1 MNLTNDERLALLV
14 AIDKKL
20 NAKKDGLLTEAK
32 ATARAELMDANDSIG
47 ADRKAIIA
55 NGEKVGEVGLS
66 YASAKPVILADRMAD
81 ALSYLADIDLVETI
95 PAKGWESHFKA
106 VGENVVCLDTGEFVD
121 WAIWELSRVKCA
133 AVRGCEPQKV
143 LDALSTKLGGGA
155 EVAGLLMGGDLYDK

>member
-20 NAKKDGLLTEAK
+20 NSKKDGLLTEAK

-47 ADRKAIIA
+47 ADRKAIMA

-81 ALSYLADIDLVETI
+81 AIAYLADIDLVETI

-106 VGENVVCLDTGEFVD
+106 VGENVICLDTGEFVD

-143 LDALSTKLGGGA
+143 LDALSAKLGCGT
-155 EVAGLLMGGDLYDK
+155 EITGLLMGGDLYDK

>member
-1 MNLTNDERLALLV
+1 MNLTNDEKLALLV
-14 AIDKKL
+14 AVDKKL

-32 ATARAELMDANDSIG
+32 ATARAELMEANDSIG
-47 ADRKAIIA
+47 ADRKAIMA

-81 ALSYLADIDLVETI
+81 AIAYLADIDLVETI

-106 VGENVVCLDTGEFVD
+106 VGENVICLDTGEFVD

-143 LDALSTKLGGGA
+143 LDALSAKLGGGA